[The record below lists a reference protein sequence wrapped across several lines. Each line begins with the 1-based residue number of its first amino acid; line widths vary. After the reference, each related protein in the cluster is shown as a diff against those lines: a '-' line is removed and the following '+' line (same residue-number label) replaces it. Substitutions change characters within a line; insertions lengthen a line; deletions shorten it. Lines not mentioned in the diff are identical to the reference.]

1 MHQYFLH
8 NLSIHVSQNKTAL
21 HVLCIHEQHIL
32 QSNLTT
38 AARYGGVFTDD
49 MIKGLSAGFGF
60 FVALIVL
67 ICLIW
72 YCCCAEN
79 NNTVR
84 TIDIKSEN
92 TRVSNRDWR

>member
-1 MHQYFLH
+1 MFYF
-8 NLSIHVSQNKTAL
+8 NLQ
-21 HVLCIHEQHIL
+21 
-32 QSNLTT
+32 
-38 AARYGGVFTDD
+38 ARYSGVFTDD

-92 TRVSNRDWR
+92 TRVSNRNNPRTRPSQNDNNQIRTTSDNRNGRRLYS

>member
-1 MHQYFLH
+1 
-8 NLSIHVSQNKTAL
+8 
-21 HVLCIHEQHIL
+21 
-32 QSNLTT
+32 
-38 AARYGGVFTDD
+38 

-79 NNTVR
+79 SNTVR

-92 TRVSNRDWR
+92 TRDSNRHSSRTRANQNDNDQIRTTSDNRSGRRLYS

>member
-1 MHQYFLH
+1 MGVFFFY
-8 NLSIHVSQNKTAL
+8 
-21 HVLCIHEQHIL
+21 L
-32 QSNLTT
+32 Q
-38 AARYGGVFTDD
+38 ARYGGVFTDD

-92 TRVSNRDWR
+92 TRVSNRNNSRTRPSQNDNNQIRTTSDNRNGRRILYS